1 MPKIQQIDVA
11 AKVRQMGYED
21 FFCDCPQSWA
31 SHFFGPTSLA
41 YQHWIEGWEQAQ
53 VEAYSAMQ
61 EEKAKW
67 IVEQEKRN
75 YELCRLI

>member
-11 AKVRQMGYED
+11 AKVRQMGHDD
-21 FFCDCPQSWA
+21 FFDDCPQSWA
-31 SHFFGPTSLA
+31 SHFFFFFSLA

-67 IVEQEKRN
+67 LVEQQKRSTS
-75 YELCRLI
+75 